1 MKSLD
6 AFKHRSIFSTDQNFL
21 IERRTDPGS
30 LTDPKT
36 GLKTLGQSIANG
48 AFHIVKNESQFLWS
62 VMNYF
67 QKEFSPNLWS
77 SGGSDIVTKAFKGAC
92 NIKPHEYGYRQ
103 ITGEDGTQNLKM
115 NFNSTLA
122 APKITL
128 GLYWRDE
135 NFYFY
140 FPNKIIF

>member
-1 MKSLD
+1 
-6 AFKHRSIFSTDQNFL
+6 
-21 IERRTDPGS
+21 
-30 LTDPKT
+30 
-36 GLKTLGQSIANG
+36 
-48 AFHIVKNESQFLWS
+48 
-62 VMNYF
+62 MNYF

-122 APKITL
+122 APKIIL